1 MANKLLK
8 KIYFDI
14 NYFIKSSAML
24 SQIKDNNYL
33 TILNLHRVSP
43 NKNLFY
49 PALEPKL
56 FEELIKYLLKH
67 FNIIT
72 FNQIEEFKNSKKPNV
87 ILSFDDGF
95 YDFLEYAVPIMQ
107 KYNVRANQNVI
118 PECIISGK
126 PIWDVRLGDI
136 LNQLSYDE
144 VNSIEFAGFDMKL
157 NSNNKSQ
164 YGLALTSFL
173 KNHKRAEREELFTIF
188 YDLIR
193 QRDIKL
199 TKMMS
204 KDEIKEISNIHEIG
218 AHSFSHESMAIE
230 GDEFF
235 KEDFQKCKE
244 FFDNE
249 LQIPLDIYAFPSGSY
264 TQSQLNYLEN
274 SGVKHILLVN
284 ENYSNYSSNKYD
296 RFTFYGDFTNEIKLR
311 ALGWRR

>member
-1 MANKLLK
+1 MKKLLK

-14 NYFIKSSAML
+14 NYFIKSSSML

-43 NKNLFY
+43 NNNLFY
-49 PALEPKL
+49 PSLEPKL
-56 FEELIKYLLKH
+56 FEELIRYLLKH

-72 FNQIEEFKNSKKPNV
+72 FNQIEEFKNSKKPNI

-126 PIWDVRLGDI
+126 PVWDVRLGDI
-136 LNQLSYDE
+136 LNQLSYEE

-173 KNHKRAEREELFTIF
+173 KNHKSSEREELFTIF
-188 YDLIR
+188 DDLIR

-249 LQIPLDIYAFPSGSY
+249 LQISLDIYAFPSGSY
-264 TQSQLNYLEN
+264 TQSQVDYLETV
-274 SGVKHILLVN
+274 GVKHILLVN

-296 RFTFYGDFTNEIKLR
+296 RFTFYGDFANEIKLR

>member
-95 YDFLEYAVPIMQ
+95 YDFLEYAVPIMR

-126 PIWDVRLGDI
+126 PVWDVRLGDI
-136 LNQLSYDE
+136 LNQLSFE
-144 VNSIEFAGFDMKL
+144 KVNSIKFPNFDMKL
-157 NSNNKSQ
+157 NRSNKSQ
-164 YGLALTSFL
+164 YGLALTAYL
-173 KNHKRAEREELFTIF
+173 KNIKKEQRENFFNVFEDFTNTEGV
-188 YDLIR
+188 
-193 QRDIKL
+193 KL
-199 TKMMS
+199 TKMLN
-204 KDEIKEISNIHEIG
+204 KQEIIEIAKLHEIG
-218 AHSFSHESMAIE
+218 VHSFSHESMAIE

-235 KEDFQKCKE
+235 KNDFLKCKE
-244 FFDNE
+244 YFDNE
-249 LQIPLDIYAFPSGSY
+249 LNLPLDLYAFPSGSY
-264 TQSQLNYLEN
+264 TQSQVNYLVE
-274 SGVKHILLVN
+274 SGIKHILLVN
-284 ENYSNYSSNKYD
+284 ENYSKYDNNVYD
-296 RFTFYGDFTNEIKLR
+296 RFTFYGNSINEVKLR